1 MDRVLEATNSFTT
14 LTVNFATKTA
24 RWSDIGSCVYSKAGT
39 RQAHLDSVTK
49 ANGDFSKAVFN
60 YNYPLIGSMQ
70 EQTGHLYA
78 FLESSTTNPVGLAGM
93 GYYWYIELEFNGLFK
108 NKLWGKDNLSRLPG
122 KHGMRG
128 KFSGDRTWL
137 ILSSIF
143 KTDEWKGKQKLLRL
157 SDCTLVDLVIPR
169 GYSAFRVLDVWNN
182 RAFICNEDNKLA
194 LCEIIWE

>member
-1 MDRVLEATNSFTT
+1 MPIAVTGEHDVFPIVCRVDRVLEATNSFTT

-78 FLESSTTNPVGLAGM
+78 FWKVAQ
-93 GYYWYIELEFNGLFK
+93 
-108 NKLWGKDNLSRLPG
+108 
-122 KHGMRG
+122 
-128 KFSGDRTWL
+128 L
-137 ILSSIF
+137 I
-143 KTDEWKGKQKLLRL
+143 Q
-157 SDCTLVDLVIPR
+157 
-169 GYSAFRVLDVWNN
+169 
-182 RAFICNEDNKLA
+182 
-194 LCEIIWE
+194 